1 MKLIF
6 NWSNFH
12 NLNSLQPMQL
22 ELLWECQLAWQSICT
37 DQDPINWNMIMTLSS
52 ALLKSYQR
60 LNIGQKSR
68 NKSLWVHDSVTGS

>member
-12 NLNSLQPMQL
+12 NLNFLQPMQL
-22 ELLWECQLAWQSICT
+22 ELLWECQLAWQSTCT

-68 NKSLWVHDSVTGS
+68 NKSLWVRDSVTGS